1 MNDRSL
7 MGFVTAVLGGFTS
20 VCDAQRLLTLSS
32 SKLFAIGADR
42 VEVKVDEKKGVR
54 SFGTESQ

>member
-1 MNDRSL
+1 